1 MWRRLGKI
9 SANGREL
16 LTLLCVCVCVSAL
29 LFFFFLMKMTLKG
42 NWQVVVI
49 FRKISGILKKS
60 SICDYGLLI

>member
-9 SANGREL
+9 SAYGRKL
-16 LTLLCVCVCVSAL
+16 LTLLCVSVSAL
-29 LFFFFLMKMTLKG
+29 PFFFLMKMVLKG

-49 FRKISGILKKS
+49 FRKMSGSLKKS